1 MPRHFRTR
9 VDCFRRDILEVNV
22 KKESEWLVF
31 EADREIVT
39 YENIRL
45 VCLLDLSAV
54 FVVKTNADLTP
65 ISKLRDRS
73 NLDLLVAH

>member
-1 MPRHFRTR
+1 MRERGLKAKIPRHLRTR

-22 KKESEWLVF
+22 KKESEWLLF
-31 EADREIVT
+31 EASREIVT

-54 FVVKTNADLTP
+54 FGV
-65 ISKLRDRS
+65 
-73 NLDLLVAH
+73 

>member
-1 MPRHFRTR
+1 MPRHLRTR

-45 VCLLDLSAV
+45 VCLLDLSDD
-54 FVVKTNADLTP
+54 FGITT
-65 ISKLRDRS
+65 IR
-73 NLDLLVAH
+73 